1 MENRTEP
8 NEDDLDGVLRRIE
21 RELRAARL
29 GSRYAEVGADPGLV
43 EHLAAGGSLQVQQ
56 PMHATKGQGL
66 RGGLVYVQLSV
77 VNPNDFPLEA
87 TGLTYNLELRDPTT
101 GGDGEWVDLAEGRF
115 GESVRVGARDSSIV
129 EIPVEFTYTGAGA
142 ALRSIL
148 DRGTLSYRVADGGVG
163 ACFRLELPLKT

>member
-1 MENRTEP
+1 MRRMAVAATVAVLVGMLLTACAP
-8 NEDDLDGVLRRIE
+8 RVSRPDVHLVGV
-21 RELRAARL
+21 RL
-29 GSRYAEVGADPGLV
+29 GGL
-43 EHLAAGGSLQVQQ
+43 
-56 PMHATKGQGL
+56 GL

-87 TGLTYNLELRDPTT
+87 TGLTYNLGLRDPTT

-148 DRGTLSYRVADGGVG
+148 DRGTLSYRVSG
-163 ACFRLELPLKT
+163 AVALSRPLRTEVPYRHSGTVAVLRAQ